1 MMLTLRRA
9 LVLRL
14 GIRTIV
20 ACILCLD
27 STPELL
33 IDLVLVEI
41 AARIAGATAK
51 EVDRAAV
58 SQEHVRVSR

>member
-14 GIRTIV
+14 VIRTIV

-58 SQEHVRVSR
+58 SQEHV